1 VDERRG
7 ADRVRD
13 PVAVSL
19 DGLVGEL
26 VLEEVERGLRAL
38 AVGDV
43 AERLA
48 PAVRV

>member
-1 VDERRG
+1 M
-7 ADRVRD
+7 AI
-13 PVAVSL
+13 SL

-26 VLEEVERGLRAL
+26 VLEEIERGLRAV

-43 AERLA
+43 AKRLA